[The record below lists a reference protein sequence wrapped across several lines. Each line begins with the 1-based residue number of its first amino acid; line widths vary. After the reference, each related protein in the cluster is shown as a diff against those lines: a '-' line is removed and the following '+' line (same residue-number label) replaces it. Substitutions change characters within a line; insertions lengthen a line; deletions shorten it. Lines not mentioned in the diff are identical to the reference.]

1 MKRIY
6 IYTLFTLILSFTSQ
20 SASSQNFG
28 TREKF
33 VVHDIFE
40 LLDSLYNK
48 EEYPKLLN
56 VLDNVIDIK
65 RKDNDVYTIAFAN
78 MLSMKASALYRLERP
93 GAVEAGKE
101 ANLLISKLMGK
112 YNERYYHSVTSLAT
126 YCYTEDMYPD
136 CIQYENEALD
146 IAEKLHMPLNFERL
160 STMCEGMNAEQLGV
174 NSVHLWGRPMFDE
187 FGSIIQG
194 CNQGIGNLVNARK
207 AYEDAKKATGG
218 EGLEFADAE
227 EKLALAHI
235 AIGDTATA
243 QELLFSATCR
253 RNIGE
258 NDIRFLR
265 SVLLHADVLAM
276 EGRTLRAQDQ
286 ALYVINQLDDM
297 KQDKSS
303 LYIDALIV
311 YAMQEAH
318 MCVDASKQILK
329 AMEIAQNQFGTDS
342 PEYDRARFAYAQIL
356 YRTLTSTNDIS
367 GPTLD
372 KIINLTNAT
381 YLWRKTHLG
390 MQHSD
395 FIMSLLALATFCEQN
410 KQYSRSTALFAE
422 FIKSQSRIV
431 KDNFIGMSYEQ
442 QRNYWCRFNH
452 FYQIYIPRVLWNEAM
467 EGSSTADASVC
478 YDATLF
484 SKGILQKSFTARHE
498 SEIAGN
504 KESYDRFINGLSCTW
519 QDVKSHLKS
528 GEAAIEFVSFS
539 NNKIKITRTAKR
551 GKDNIINV
559 LEYPVG
565 SVPQSI
571 YGALV
576 LTSQSSKPQFV
587 PLCDLN
593 MAGNIEINGK
603 IQSSMLYDII
613 WKPILPYLKGINT
626 VYFSPSED
634 FYNIPLESLSS
645 DDVNQPI
652 SDMFKLYRLSSTS
665 MLAQDS
671 FASSGKNAVIYG
683 GINYDMT
690 INEMQNDKKEYLA
703 SGFSEETSKA
713 PLLRSSRESS
723 DGIEY
728 LPGTLTEAQNITNC
742 FKSGGNIY
750 GKTMMISGKKATETS
765 LKALSGSGTKVI
777 HIGTHGFYEP
787 DAGSQPLVTPKDWQ
801 TYNGEDIALMR
812 SGLLFA
818 GAQNFFDG
826 QDIPSNV
833 DDGIL
838 TSQEISYLDLYGLDL
853 VTLSACQTATGDVT
867 SDGVFGLQRGFK
879 KAGANSIIMSLW
891 KVDDKAT
898 CKLMTEF
905 YTNWLTRK
913 MGKHEAFEEAKKTI
927 RKTKEWSNPI
937 YWAAFILLDGLK

>member
-6 IYTLFTLILSFTSQ
+6 IYTLFTLILSFSSQ
-20 SASSQNFG
+20 SAYSQNFG
-28 TREKF
+28 TRVQYE
-33 VVHDIFE
+33 VHDIFE
-40 LLDSLYNK
+40 FLDSLYNN
-48 EEYPKLLN
+48 EEYPELLN
-56 VLDNVIDIK
+56 ILDNVINIK
-65 RKDNDVYTIAFAN
+65 RKDNDVYTIAFAD

-160 STMCEGMNAEQLGV
+160 STMCEGMNAKQLGV
-174 NSVHLWGRPMFDE
+174 NGVFLMGRPMFDD

-194 CNQGIGNLVNARK
+194 NNQGFSNLVNARK
-207 AYEDAKKATGG
+207 AFEDAKKATGG
-218 EGLEFADAE
+218 DGLEFADAE

-243 QELLFSATCR
+243 QNLLFSATCR

-258 NDIRFLR
+258 YDIRFLR
-265 SVLLHADVLAM
+265 SVLLHADMLAI
-276 EGRTLRAQDQ
+276 ERRTLRAQDQ
-286 ALYVINQLDDM
+286 ALYVINQLEDL

-318 MCVDASKQILK
+318 IGAYNKLILK
-329 AMEIAQNQFGTDS
+329 AMDIAQNQFGTDS

-356 YRTLTSTNDIS
+356 YRTLSSTNDIS

-372 KIINLTNAT
+372 KIINLTNET

-390 MQHSD
+390 TQHSD

-410 KQYSRSTALFAE
+410 KQYSRSTDLFAE
-422 FIKSQSRIV
+422 FIKCQSGIV

-442 QRNYWCRFNH
+442 QHDYWCRFNH
-452 FYQIYIPRVLWNEAM
+452 YYQIYIPRVLWNEAM

-484 SKGILQKSFTARHE
+484 SKGILQKSFAARHE

-528 GEAAIEFVSFS
+528 GEAAIEFVSFI
-539 NNKIKITRTAKR
+539 NKKIKITRTAQR
-551 GKDNIINV
+551 GKDNIIHV
-559 LEYPVG
+559 REYPVG
-565 SVPQSI
+565 EIPQAI

-576 LTSQSSKPQFV
+576 LTSQSPKPQFV

-603 IQSSMLYDII
+603 IQNSMLYDII

-626 VYFSPSED
+626 VYFSPSDD
-634 FYNIPLESLSS
+634 FYNIPLESLAS

-652 SDMFKLYRLSSTS
+652 SDMFKMYRLSSTS
-665 MLAQDS
+665 MLAQDT
-671 FASSGKNAVIYG
+671 FASTGKNAVIYG

-690 INEMQNDKKEYLA
+690 INEMQNDKNEYLA
-703 SGFSEETSKA
+703 SGFSDETSKA
-713 PLLRSSRESS
+713 SLLRGSRESS
-723 DGIEY
+723 DEIEY

-742 FKSGGNIY
+742 FKGASKTFGNT
-750 GKTMMISGKKATETS
+750 KMISGKKATETS

-787 DAGSQPLVTPKDWQ
+787 DAGSQPLVTLKDWSA
-801 TYNGEDIALMR
+801 YNEEDIALMR

-913 MGKHEAFEEAKKTI
+913 MGKHEAFEEAKKTV
-927 RKTKEWSNPI
+927 RKTKEWSDPI